1 MQLTVFHRYEY
12 SEVLLMR
19 EVNRYHQS
27 GNLVLRLP
35 RFNPLYVLY
44 YIYAITQND
53 RSLTSL
59 EIIGSKLVEVCMILH
74 AKLHLRLT
82 IPQGVTILVTVMQ
95 LNEYKGWYELV
106 VLMMYKQI
114 LKNEWG

>member
-1 MQLTVFHRYEY
+1 M
-12 SEVLLMR
+12 
-19 EVNRYHQS
+19 
-27 GNLVLRLP
+27 
-35 RFNPLYVLY
+35 
-44 YIYAITQND
+44 
-53 RSLTSL
+53 
-59 EIIGSKLVEVCMILH
+59 VEVCMILH

-82 IPQGVTILVTVMQ
+82 IPQGVTIPVTVMQ